1 MTASVTIVFVVFNR
15 RDELRESLRRML
27 AESDYERDRVD
38 VIVVDNASTD
48 GSAAMVRNEF
58 PEVRLLVR
66 DENIGA
72 SAWND
77 GFAVAGG
84 DYVLILDDDCYLL
97 PDGLRRAVAAAEEQG
112 ADLVSMSVASTI
124 DPEHLF
130 TENSPM
136 GLMSFWGCAW
146 LVRREVLDVLGGY
159 DPEIFIWDNELEFLL
174 RFYDRG
180 YRHVNAPEIVAQHMK
195 PPLSADFDLR
205 WYRANAHHFAY
216 IAAKHLRGRD
226 AIGAVVAVLTRVLR
240 DGLRRERASLRAMSD
255 VLAGLVHGLRHRKP
269 VRNRELSRF
278 YRRNFHGFASPWW
291 MSRPAGEL
299 IRALPLELIRGRG
312 SQSAEGRRQAF
323 FEQRPRAYPTGA
335 GTLQF

>member
-27 AESDYERDRVD
+27 VDSDYERDRVD

-48 GSAAMVRNEF
+48 GSGAMVRDEF
-58 PEVRLLVR
+58 PEVQLIAR

-77 GFAVAGG
+77 GFAIARG
-84 DYVLILDDDCYLL
+84 DYVLILDDDCYLP
-97 PDGLRRAVAAAEEQG
+97 PDGLRRAVARAEEHD
-112 ADLVSMSVASTI
+112 ADLVSLSVASTI
-124 DPEHLF
+124 DPDHLF
-130 TENSPM
+130 TAESPM

-159 DPEIFIWDNELEFLL
+159 DPEIFIWDNELEFTL
-174 RFYDRG
+174 RFFDRG
-180 YRHVNAPEIVAQHMK
+180 YRHVHAPEIVAQHMK
-195 PPLSADFDLR
+195 PPLSDEFDSR

-216 IAAKHLRGRD
+216 IAVKHLRARD
-226 AIGAVVAVLTRVLR
+226 AIGAVVAVFTRVLR
-240 DGLRRERASLRAMSD
+240 DGVRRERASLRALPD
-255 VLAGLVHGLRHRKP
+255 VLAGTVHGLRFRQP

-278 YRRNFHGFASPWW
+278 YRQNFHGFASPWW
-291 MSRPAGEL
+291 MSRSAGEL
-299 IRALPLELIRGRG
+299 IRARGRKSTG
-312 SQSAEGRRQAF
+312 AGGRRQMF
-323 FEQRPRAYPTGA
+323 FEKRARAYPEGA